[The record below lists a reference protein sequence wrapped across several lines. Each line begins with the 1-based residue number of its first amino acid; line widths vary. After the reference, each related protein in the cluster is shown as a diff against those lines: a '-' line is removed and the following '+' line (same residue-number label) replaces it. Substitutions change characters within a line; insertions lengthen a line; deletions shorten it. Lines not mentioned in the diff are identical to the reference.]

1 MLKNYFKNIR
11 NIKVFID
18 LLILNN
24 SIKYYKGF
32 SYSDI
37 CNLLK
42 QLQEVKKWQEKKV
55 DLAEKPGTME
65 RQ

>member
-1 MLKNYFKNIR
+1 M
-11 NIKVFID
+11 FID

>member
-1 MLKNYFKNIR
+1 M
-11 NIKVFID
+11 FID

-42 QLQEVKKWQEKKV
+42 QLQEVKKWQEKKA
-55 DLAEKPGTME
+55 DLAEKPEMME